1 MYENYFT
8 QYHMPNSALKKY
20 QILIWSGVTLYF
32 IYVKIAILLK
42 YDNSKSPTANVTGMT
57 VDIGS
62 CTLNVAKK
70 FRLKI
75 FFKGSIFK
83 IL

>member
-1 MYENYFT
+1 
-8 QYHMPNSALKKY
+8 MPNSALKKY